1 MPKGENMQT
10 CIQQRKTRRM
20 HLYEN
25 PKNIARNIENGAAGL
40 FIIFVGKRYEKNKK
54 PSSRLVL
61 LEGKKKGVKGR
72 ERAVSL
78 VK

>member
-1 MPKGENMQT
+1 MQT

-20 HLYEN
+20 YLYEN

-54 PSSRLVL
+54 TLQ
-61 LEGKKKGVKGR
+61 
-72 ERAVSL
+72 
-78 VK
+78 